1 MRNLRYKCP
10 IGSTILLTVVFNRK
24 ILIIHVLIQDEL
36 GTFRM
41 KAEDLE
47 KKLIEVQKHSDKLS
61 QETQERDSKINQLQE
76 MLARY

>member
-1 MRNLRYKCP
+1 MPNRFHNFTHNLFY
-10 IGSTILLTVVFNRK
+10 SK
-24 ILIIHVLIQDEL
+24 ILIIHVLIQGEL

-41 KAEDLE
+41 KSEDLE
-47 KKLIEVQKHSDKLS
+47 KKLFEIQTQSDKLS